1 MFFKIPFSGFIN
13 VHDFASP
20 KMLVDYLKY
29 LDENVTAYNSY
40 FQWKEHVS
48 FRGTKSIQRFSPFCD
63 MCIKLQMESYEGY
76 KESIV
81 EDVGSYWNR
90 KENCKIHRIQNLEK
104 VKVFSLE
111 NP

>member
-1 MFFKIPFSGFIN
+1 MKIPSSGYIN
-13 VHDFASP
+13 AHDFTSP
-20 KMLVDYLKY
+20 KILADYLKY
-29 LDENVTAYNSY
+29 LDKNVTAYNSY

-48 FRGTKSIQRFSPFCD
+48 FRESKSVSSQRFSPLCD
-63 MCIKLQMESYEGY
+63 MCIKLQMEIYEGY

-90 KENCKIHRIQNLEK
+90 KENCKIHRIQNIDK